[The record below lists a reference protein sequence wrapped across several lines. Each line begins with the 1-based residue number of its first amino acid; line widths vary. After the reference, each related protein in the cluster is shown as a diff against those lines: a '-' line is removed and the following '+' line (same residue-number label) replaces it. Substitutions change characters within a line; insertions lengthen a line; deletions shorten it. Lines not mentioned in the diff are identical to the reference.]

1 MTFLRRWEGEIYG
14 VMRILVGL
22 LFAQHGL
29 QKVFGLFGA
38 SPGEMP
44 QALRWSAGLIEL
56 VGGLLVALGL
66 QTRIAAFICS
76 GTMAVAYFTAHAPQH
91 FVPVVNKGEL
101 AILYCWIFLLIAA
114 RGGGRFSVDGKG

>member
-1 MTFLRRWEGEIYG
+1 VTFLRRWEGEIYG

-44 QALRWSAGLIEL
+44 QTLRWSAGLIEL
-56 VGGLLVALGL
+56 VGGGLVALGL

-76 GTMAVAYFTAHAPQH
+76 GTMAVAYFTAHAHKH
-91 FVPVVNKGEL
+91 FVPVVNGGEM